1 MWVLFEQDVNKT
13 ELLMLQRSRYNYFVK
28 RQEGIIGYNAR
39 TGVFSLLSPHIAEL
53 LQGNEPITEVRNEQK
68 FVSMGFLHYGD
79 EVDQV
84 ISKFENAKRKK
95 NILNFTI
102 LPTLACNF
110 SCDYCFQGDHQ
121 HGEFMS
127 PETQVATMRYI
138 QSLIEEERRL
148 FDCTWFGGEPL
159 LAKKTVINLSRQLN
173 HLAETIVGHHPEMNI
188 ITNGILLN
196 ANTARELSEVGI
208 SSAQI
213 SFDSLVFKGSKKRG
227 VMDANGEPSI
237 ILRNIIAAGE
247 HLTVTVRINVSAENL
262 HEVPQMIEF
271 LSQHGISNVYAE
283 RIHAHESEFGLTN
296 NSDCTSGT
304 CGGCGS
310 QETLEAQ
317 FSSSLSRSDY
327 ASFEK
332 EHFFNNLLNCP
343 EAFKELVKKLV
354 PKKHFC
360 GATLGNMHVIDPA
373 GYVSRCWHSAGI
385 ASEAMGNIHE
395 MNNPIDSS
403 DIAQR
408 WREFSPFAYPACKS
422 CNVLPL
428 CMGGCSHPRV
438 FMDATEPPCTSIK
451 QQIQFCVDQVG
462 VAIKVPTEK

>member
-1 MWVLFEQDVNKT
+1 MENLT
-13 ELLMLQRSRYNYFVK
+13 MLQRSRYNYFVK
-28 RQEGIIGYNAR
+28 RQDGVIGYNAR
-39 TGVFSLLSPHIAEL
+39 KGVFALLSPHIAEL
-53 LQGNEPITEVRNEQK
+53 LQGNEPITEVRNEQE

-79 EVDQV
+79 EVEQI
-84 ISKFENAKRKK
+84 ISKFENARRKK

-121 HGEFMS
+121 HGQFMS
-127 PETQVATMRYI
+127 PETQAATMRYI
-138 QSLIEEERRL
+138 QSLIVEENRV

-159 LAKKTVINLSRQLN
+159 LAKETVLNMSRQLN
-173 HLAETIVGHHPEMNI
+173 NLADAVAVHPPGMQI

-196 ANTARELSEVGI
+196 SNAARELFEVGI
-208 SSAQI
+208 NSAQI
-213 SFDSLVFKGSKKRG
+213 SFDSLVFKSSKKRG
-227 VMDANGEPSI
+227 VMDVTGEPSI

-247 HLTVTVRINVSAENL
+247 HLTVRVRINVSAENL

-271 LSQHGISNVYAE
+271 LSKHGISNVYAE
-283 RIHAHESEFGLTN
+283 RIHTHESEFGLSN
-296 NSDCTSGT
+296 NPDCTSGT
-304 CGGCGS
+304 CGACGS
-310 QETLEAQ
+310 QEMLEAN

-332 EHFFNNLLNCP
+332 EHFLNRLLHRP
-343 EAFKELVKKLV
+343 EALKDLVKKLV
-354 PKKHFC
+354 PKTHVC

-373 GYVSRCWHSAGI
+373 GYVSRCWHSAGSP
-385 ASEAMGNIHE
+385 SEAMGNIHE
-395 MNNPIDSS
+395 MNHSIDSS

-408 WREFSPFAYPACKS
+408 WQEFSPFAYPACKS

-438 FMDATEPPCTSIK
+438 FMDATEPPCDSIK

-462 VAIKVPTEK
+462 EVIQVPTKKQELVSR

>member
-1 MWVLFEQDVNKT
+1 
-13 ELLMLQRSRYNYFVK
+13 MLQRSRYNYFVK
-28 RQEGIIGYNAR
+28 RQEGVIGYNAR
-39 TGVFSLLSPHIAEL
+39 TGIFSLLSPHIAEF
-53 LQGNEPITEVRNEQK
+53 LQGNEPITEVRNQQE

-79 EVDQV
+79 EVEQI
-84 ISKFENAKRKK
+84 ISKFENAKLKK

-121 HGEFMS
+121 HGQFMS
-127 PETQVATMRYI
+127 PETQVATLRYI
-138 QSLIEEERRL
+138 QSLIVEEPRL
-148 FDCTWFGGEPL
+148 FGCTWFGGEPL
-159 LAKKTVINLSRQLN
+159 LAKETVLNMSRQLN
-173 HLAETIVGHHPEMNI
+173 YLAEAMVGHHPRMSI
-188 ITNGILLN
+188 VTNGILLN
-196 ANTARELSEVGI
+196 SNTARELSEVGI
-208 SSAQI
+208 NLAQV
-213 SFDSLVFKGSKKRG
+213 SFDSLVFKSSKKRG

-237 ILRNIIAAGE
+237 ILKNIMAAGE
-247 HLTVTVRINVSAENL
+247 HLTVDVRINVSAENL

-271 LSQHGISNVYAE
+271 LSKHGISNIYAA
-283 RIHAHESEFGLTN
+283 RIHAEKSEFALTN
-296 NSDCTSGT
+296 DSDCTLGT

-310 QETLEAQ
+310 QETLEAK
-317 FSSSLSRSDY
+317 FSNSLNISEY

-332 EHFFNNLLNCP
+332 EHFLNNFSNRP

-354 PKKHFC
+354 PKTHFC

-385 ASEAMGNIHE
+385 PSEAMGNIHD
-395 MNNPIDSS
+395 MNNSIDSS
-403 DIAQR
+403 DIAQH
-408 WREFSPFAYPACKS
+408 WQEFSPFAYPACKN

-438 FMDATEPPCTSIK
+438 FMDATEPPCDSIK

-462 VAIKVPTEK
+462 GVIKVPTEKQEPVSS